1 MSAIEVLGSR
11 DVDTLKISQAVSVR
25 AELSEISSL
34 CAQRLYSGE
43 SYMVINGRWV
53 DGLLSRLRRVQRR
66 SRLVRN
72 SNALTSVWED
82 ASITCKSTI
91 FRESIL
97 NCLHVSVISTLL
109 IFLIGKAECSR
120 CSIRFISRIMQFSRN
135 TPSVQ
140 RQQLFLQFFA
150 PDVTSSTQNQ

>member
-1 MSAIEVLGSR
+1 M
-11 DVDTLKISQAVSVR
+11 R

-53 DGLLSRLRRVQRR
+53 DGLLSRLRRVQKR

-82 ASITCKSTI
+82 ASITCKWTT

-97 NCLHVSVISTLL
+97 NYLRLSLISTLL
-109 IFLIGKAECSR
+109 MLLMNKAESSR
-120 CSIRFISRIMQFSRN
+120 CSIGFLSKIMQTSRN
-135 TPSVQ
+135 ALSVK
-140 RQQLFLQFFA
+140 RQQLVPQFFHSKSI
-150 PDVTSSTQNQ
+150 TIGFTTQVFPKSIKYCTRLEAYKLQK